1 MLGLTT
7 WQIVV
12 LLSRGPHCDRYTWFG
27 YEGGME
33 WRKSAVEGHT
43 SSDTEKGKGTNQVGA
58 EEASREA
65 PKDEKDESMSPD
77 MPPKV

>member
-7 WQIVV
+7 LQTVV

-33 WRKSAVEGHT
+33 WRKSSVEGRA
-43 SSDTEKGKGTNQVGA
+43 SSDMEKGANQVGA

-65 PKDEKDESMSPD
+65 PKDENDKSMPVSSD
-77 MPPKV
+77 RPPKV